1 MKPSPST
8 PPKTGTD
15 PEKHAPLLARRPLL
29 TYLPPAFRFFLKQHQ
44 FFLGACLLL
53 FIVAY
58 YFVFT
63 TDVAEVVLAIN
74 GKRTQAR
81 DLFFIFFTQF
91 SEPLAYLVWILIFSL
106 LRYRT
111 ALFILFAGA
120 SAGIVSGILKGI
132 FGHARP
138 LRYIYDN
145 MIEVWD
151 SLILFDQEIYHNS
164 WAYTSF
170 PSGHAMSAF
179 ALYSF
184 IAFNANRARIPVAI
198 ACFLFATMIC
208 LSRMYLLMHFLKD
221 VTVGATFGLLIGA
234 ALFYLQ
240 FKLFPNNTA
249 LDRGLLIRNPMVHQP

>member
-1 MKPSPST
+1 MKPPPST
-8 PPKTGTD
+8 L
-15 PEKHAPLLARRPLL
+15 PETKSDSQIHDHLLARRPFLA
-29 TYLPPAFRFFLKQHQ
+29 YLPPAFRFFLKQQQ
-44 FFLGACLLL
+44 FFIGACLVL
-53 FIVAY
+53 FAIAY
-58 YFVFT
+58 FFVFT
-63 TDVAEVVLAIN
+63 TEVGEAILAIN
-74 GKRTQAR
+74 GKRTEAR
-81 DLFFIFFTQF
+81 DTFFIFFTQF
-91 SEPLAYLVWILIFSL
+91 AEPQAYLIWILIFCL

-111 ALFILFAGA
+111 AIFILFAGA
-120 SAGIVSGILKGI
+120 SAGVVSGVLKGI

-145 MIEVWD
+145 TIEVWD
-151 SLILFDQEIYHNS
+151 SLMLFDQEVYHSS

-198 ACFLFATMIC
+198 TCFLFASLIC

-240 FKLFPNNTA
+240 FKFFPKNTA
-249 LDRGLLIRNPMVHQP
+249 LDRGLLNQNPLVHKV